1 MAGSKGS
8 SFHLAVFWKV
18 PHTKR
23 VMCSMSNNGLA
34 SNAQPANGEAATG
47 PRKRKIDRSEWP
59 TLLARRQAGATQ
71 AQIAQDYGVSQGTVS
86 QILKRAKAEAEGQP
100 VADLETE
107 TASEAEDT
115 GGTATAVGGPVSS
128 APSEQ
133 PAHEDGTA
141 SRASV
146 SAPANDAVTPRRTLT
161 TRSRSGAETGAT
173 ARPAA
178 ATQETDDSAGPAST
192 GSASTGPA
200 NTGPASTGEESA
212 QPAASDS
219 PARRASGDTGYR
231 SGNALADRLREAT
244 DRCAQLVDQKATSDT
259 LSSAVHEVRRALAAI
274 EIDAAKQNSP
284 AAQRPRQAPPSRPSQ
299 SANATAQQPPRA
311 PAPEPFEPPRREPGI
326 DSGKAA
332 GRVKFF
338 KPEKGFGF
346 IIPDDGGDDIFV
358 GKDTVQAAGID
369 RLSEGDRVRYTPGPG
384 AKGLE
389 AKTIERIG

>member
-1 MAGSKGS
+1 
-8 SFHLAVFWKV
+8 
-18 PHTKR
+18 
-23 VMCSMSNNGLA
+23 MSNNGLS
-34 SNAQPANGEAATG
+34 SNAQPAHGEAATG

-100 VADLETE
+100 VADLEAE
-107 TASEAEDT
+107 PASEAEHT

-133 PAHEDGTA
+133 PAREEGTA

-178 ATQETDDSAGPAST
+178 ATQDADDSAGPAST

-200 NTGPASTGEESA
+200 STGEDNA
-212 QPAASDS
+212 QADAG
-219 PARRASGDTGYR
+219 GDTGHR

>member
-1 MAGSKGS
+1 
-8 SFHLAVFWKV
+8 
-18 PHTKR
+18 
-23 VMCSMSNNGLA
+23 MSNNGL
-34 SNAQPANGEAATG
+34 SSTAQPANGEGASG

-100 VADLETE
+100 VADLDAEPV
-107 TASEAEDT
+107 AGADGQSE
-115 GGTATAVGGPVSS
+115 SS
-128 APSEQ
+128 APAQAAAPTSSSSAAASS
-133 PAHEDGTA
+133 PAASPAPASTDGA
-141 SRASV
+141 RATGSTQV
-146 SAPANDAVTPRRTLT
+146 SAPANDAATPRRTLT
-161 TRSRSGAETGAT
+161 TRSRSSTDSTSESGGSPAPGAVPTGSQAAPAPTPETGA
-173 ARPAA
+173 
-178 ATQETDDSAGPAST
+178 DGPQTAST
-192 GSASTGPA
+192 
-200 NTGPASTGEESA
+200 
-212 QPAASDS
+212 
-219 PARRASGDTGYR
+219 PARQNADGDPGHR

-244 DRCAQLVDQKATSDT
+244 ERCAQLVDQKATSDT

-284 AAQRPRQAPPSRPSQ
+284 AAQRPRQAPASRPSQ
-299 SANATAQQPPRA
+299 SASATAQQPPRA
-311 PAPEPFEPPRREPGI
+311 PAPEPFEPPRREPGV
-326 DSGKAA
+326 DSSKAA

>member
-1 MAGSKGS
+1 M
-8 SFHLAVFWKV
+8 
-18 PHTKR
+18 P
-23 VMCSMSNNGLA
+23 NNGLS
-34 SNAQPANGEAATG
+34 SNAQPAHGDGAPG

-100 VADLETE
+100 VADLEADA
-107 TASEAEDT
+107 ASEAEDRAPT
-115 GGTATAVGGPVSS
+115 GESEKPAAPS
-128 APSEQ
+128 APAAELVREEG
-133 PAHEDGTA
+133 PAGSA
-141 SRASV
+141 QV
-146 SAPANDAVTPRRTLT
+146 NAPANDAATPRRTLT
-161 TRSRSGAETGAT
+161 TRARSSTESA
-173 ARPAA
+173 PAA
-178 ATQETDDSAGPAST
+178 APAAPVASSAPESGGVTDADGSPAPTAETAPAKAT
-192 GSASTGPA
+192 GS
-200 NTGPASTGEESA
+200 
-212 QPAASDS
+212 DS
-219 PARRASGDTGYR
+219 GKR

-244 DRCAQLVDQKATSDT
+244 DRCAELVDQKATSDT

-299 SANATAQQPPRA
+299 SASATAQQPPRT
-311 PAPEPFEPPRREPGI
+311 PEPEPFEPPRREPGV

>member
-1 MAGSKGS
+1 
-8 SFHLAVFWKV
+8 
-18 PHTKR
+18 
-23 VMCSMSNNGLA
+23 MSNNGLS
-34 SNAQPANGEAATG
+34 SNAQPANGEAASG

-100 VADLETE
+100 VADLEADA
-107 TASEAEDT
+107 ASEAEGAGGGAAAADT
-115 GGTATAVGGPVSS
+115 SVTPAAAAQDEAPAS
-128 APSEQ
+128 AAQ
-133 PAHEDGTA
+133 
-141 SRASV
+141 V
-146 SAPANDAVTPRRTLT
+146 SAPANDAATPRRTLT
-161 TRSRSGAETGAT
+161 TRSRSGSESAASAAPARQAT
-173 ARPAA
+173 SAYEAPA
-178 ATQETDDSAGPAST
+178 
-192 GSASTGPA
+192 
-200 NTGPASTGEESA
+200 EESPTA
-212 QPAASDS
+212 SNAAGSNAAGGDT
-219 PARRASGDTGYR
+219 ASGDSGASRNGGDTGQR

-244 DRCAQLVDQKATSDT
+244 DRCAELVDQKATSDT

-299 SANATAQQPPRA
+299 SASATAQQPPRA
-311 PAPEPFEPPRREPGI
+311 PAPEPFEPPRREPGV
-326 DSGKAA
+326 DTGKAA

>member
-1 MAGSKGS
+1 
-8 SFHLAVFWKV
+8 
-18 PHTKR
+18 
-23 VMCSMSNNGLA
+23 
-34 SNAQPANGEAATG
+34 
-47 PRKRKIDRSEWP
+47 
-59 TLLARRQAGATQ
+59 LARRQAGATQ

-107 TASEAEDT
+107 AAPDAEDARD
-115 GGTATAVGGPVSS
+115 TAAAVGASVPSS
-128 APSEQ
+128 ASEQ
-133 PAHEDGTA
+133 PARDDGPA

-161 TRSRSGAETGAT
+161 TRSRSGAESPASAAA

-178 ATQETDDSAGPAST
+178 ATEETRNGDDRDSDRRETDRRDSNGEEGAQATTGDST
-192 GSASTGPA
+192 GR
-200 NTGPASTGEESA
+200 GE
-212 QPAASDS
+212 
-219 PARRASGDTGYR
+219 SGVAGYR

-326 DSGKAA
+326 ESGKAA

>member
-1 MAGSKGS
+1 
-8 SFHLAVFWKV
+8 
-18 PHTKR
+18 
-23 VMCSMSNNGLA
+23 MSNNGLS
-34 SNAQPANGEAATG
+34 SNAQPANGEAAAG

-100 VADLETE
+100 VADLEAE
-107 TASEAEDT
+107 AASEADDA
-115 GGTATAVGGPVSS
+115 GATATSAGTSVPSS
-128 APSEQ
+128 ASEP
-133 PAHEDGTA
+133 PAREEAAA
-141 SRASV
+141 SRAPL

-161 TRSRSGAETGAT
+161 TRSRSGAESSAGAAA
-173 ARPAA
+173 ARPAV
-178 ATQETDDSAGPAST
+178 ATQETDDSEGRDSDRRDSSGDEGA
-192 GSASTGPA
+192 
-200 NTGPASTGEESA
+200 
-212 QPAASDS
+212 PAAVSES
-219 PARRASGDTGYR
+219 SARRESGDSGYR

-284 AAQRPRQAPPSRPSQ
+284 AAQRPRQAPASRPSQ

-326 DSGKAA
+326 ESGKAA

>member
-1 MAGSKGS
+1 
-8 SFHLAVFWKV
+8 
-18 PHTKR
+18 
-23 VMCSMSNNGLA
+23 
-34 SNAQPANGEAATG
+34 
-47 PRKRKIDRSEWP
+47 
-59 TLLARRQAGATQ
+59 LARRQAGATQ

-86 QILKRAKAEAEGQP
+86 QILKRAKAEAEGQT
-100 VADLETE
+100 VADVEAE
-107 TASEAEDT
+107 NASEAEDAGT
-115 GGTATAVGGPVSS
+115 TAPAGTATAVGGPVSS

-133 PAHEDGTA
+133 AARDDGTA

-146 SAPANDAVTPRRTLT
+146 SAPANDTATPRRTLT

-178 ATQETDDSAGPAST
+178 ATQDADDSAGPAST

-200 NTGPASTGEESA
+200 STGEDNA
-212 QPAASDS
+212 QADAG
-219 PARRASGDTGYR
+219 GDTGHR

-311 PAPEPFEPPRREPGI
+311 SAPEPFEPPRREPGI
-326 DSGKAA
+326 DPGKAA